1 MTELERVLAQ
11 LARELEHPPTPD
23 LAGTVSERLRA
34 GRPRPARR
42 RRRLVIAVALA
53 LLLPTAAIA
62 AVPSLRDVLGIAGV
76 RVEQSSEPLAPLRTR
91 SLDLGRPVAPARAAS
106 LVGFRVVEPHAGA
119 LRRPDEAYH
128 RASPAGGAITFVYQP
143 TATAARSALTRTG
156 LLLTMFRGTGSTR
169 FVGKLAGAGTS
180 VERLTVAGAD
190 GVWIAGRPHQF
201 AFTDARGANHVETL
215 RLAGDTLLW
224 QRGPLTLRLE
234 GALSKAAALR
244 IAGTIR

>member
-1 MTELERVLAQ
+1 MTELERALGQ
-11 LARELEHPPTPD
+11 IARELEHPPTPD

-34 GRPRPARR
+34 APRRPARR
-42 RRRLVIAVALA
+42 RRRLAIAVALA

-91 SLDLGRPVAPARAAS
+91 SLDLGRRVAPARAAS
-106 LVGFRVVEPHAGA
+106 LVGFAVVEPHAGS

-143 TATAARSALTRTG
+143 TAARSALTRSG

-169 FVGKLAGAGTS
+169 FIGKLAGAGTS
-180 VERLTVAGAD
+180 VEHLTVRGAQ

-234 GALSKAAALR
+234 GARSKAAALR